1 MGGRDALPCQF
12 MSPNGQVAPLTGPP
26 PTWDGSYERVP
37 GAVVVGD
44 FDLAGGEWF
53 PPHRHSVHQLVW
65 SRKGVGSVR
74 IGEATWF
81 LPRTLALWI
90 PAGVVHATGAIDPSW
105 NRSPYFLPERCP
117 VHWPEP
123 TVVAVTPLLA
133 ALIDHLADFGLAT
146 DQRIRAEGVVFD
158 MLRPLSEVAIP
169 LPMPSDARAARI
181 ASALIED
188 PADGRTLDQWGTD
201 VGASAR
207 TLRRVFQAET
217 GLSFGRWRTHARL
230 RAAMP
235 VLATGQPVAAA
246 ARRAGY
252 GSASAF
258 VAAFHR
264 TVGMPPGQYFARDLG

>member
-1 MGGRDALPCQF
+1 
-12 MSPNGQVAPLTGPP
+12 MSRYGHG
-26 PTWDGSYERVP
+26 

-44 FDLAGGEWF
+44 VELAGGQWF
-53 PPHRHSVHQLVW
+53 PRHRHTVHQLVW

-74 IGEATWF
+74 IDESTWF

-90 PAGVVHATGAIDPSW
+90 PAGVEHATGAIDPSW

-117 VHWPEP
+117 IGWPEP

-133 ALIDHLADFGLAT
+133 ALIDHLTDFGLGPGE
-146 DQRIRAEGVVFD
+146 RVRAEAVVFD
-158 MLRPLSEVAIP
+158 LLRPLEAVTIP
-169 LPMPSDARAARI
+169 LPMPSDVRAARV
-181 ASALIED
+181 AAALLAN
-188 PADGRTLDQWGTD
+188 PADGRTLAEWGREA
-201 VGASAR
+201 GASAR
-207 TLRRVFQAET
+207 TLRRVFLAET

-235 VLATGQPVAAA
+235 VLATGHPVAAA

-264 TVGMPPGQYFARDLG
+264 TVGVPPGTYFGGGTDNPARRG